1 MRGLLLKDLYNLR
14 KDGKMVLLLIAFF
27 IMIIFIMGNTDLFL
41 STIMLMLSATSITS
55 FACDNQ
61 CKWDTYVN
69 TLPVSRGEV
78 VMSKYVL
85 SFLLALAGS
94 LLALLIGWINGM
106 IKNAGSFTETLVFA
120 YSLFA
125 AAVILI
131 SILLPLVY
139 KLGVERSRIIVIAVA
154 VIPASAVFMLAQTG
168 ALVVPDEQTIRRA
181 LLLSPVVIVVCGIV
195 SFLVSHG
202 IYRRKEV

>member
-69 TLPVSRGEV
+69 TLPVPRGEV

-94 LLALLIGWINGM
+94 LLALLIGWINGL
-106 IKNAGSFTETLVFA
+106 IKNIPNFTEMLVTA
-120 YSLFA
+120 YALLAIGMIF
-125 AAVILI
+125 I

-139 KLGVERSRIIVIAVA
+139 KFGVERSRVIILAIIA
-154 VIPASAVFMLAQTG
+154 IPTAAFFVMAQTG
-168 ALVVPDEQTIRRA
+168 NAVVPDEQTIRRA

>member
-1 MRGLLLKDLYNLR
+1 MRGLLLKDLYNLK
-14 KDGKMVLLLIAFF
+14 KDGKTVLLFVAFF

-41 STIMLMLSATSITS
+41 STIMLMFSATSITS

-61 CKWDTYVN
+61 SGWDTYVN

-78 VMSKYVL
+78 VLSKYTL
-85 SFLLALAGS
+85 SFLLALAGG
-94 LLALLIGWINGM
+94 LLVLLVRWTKGLLNNI
-106 IKNAGSFTETLVFA
+106 SDFSETLIFA
-120 YSLFA
+120 YSLFV

-168 ALVVPDEQTIRRA
+168 ALVVPDKQTIRQA
-181 LLLSPVVIVVCGIV
+181 LLLSPFVIIVCGIV